1 MFDKLNKILQQYKN
15 LSTQIETID
24 IVKDLNKYTE
34 MTKEL
39 SSLQPIACLYETYL
53 QVDNNI
59 KEAKEILNTEVDSE
73 LISLAKAELAESM
86 TKKET
91 LEHDLKLML
100 VPKDPDDDKNVVME
114 IRAAAGGDEAA
125 IFACDLFLMYSH
137 YIQQQGWQLEVID
150 KNIINNGYK
159 EIIFEVKGK
168 NVYSKLKYEGGVH
181 RVQRVPETEAKGRV
195 HTSTATVIVMPEQE
209 NIEVKIDPKDIRLDV
224 FHASGAGGQ
233 NVNKVETAIRITHIP
248 TGIVVT
254 CQDERSQIKNKE
266 KAFETLKAKLF
277 KFYND
282 KALSDCEN
290 KRQVMIGS
298 GDRSEKI
305 RTYNYPQHR
314 ITDHRINYTSYDL
327 DKFMQGN
334 IDNLIEQLSIADNE
348 TKLATLE

>member
-59 KEAKEILNTEVDSE
+59 KEAKEILNTGVDSE

-86 TKKET
+86 AKKET
-91 LEHDLKLML
+91 LEHNLKLML

-209 NIEVKIDPKDIRLDV
+209 NIEIKIDPKDIRLDI

-305 RTYNYPQHR
+305 RTYNYSQHR

>member
-73 LISLAKAELAESM
+73 LISLAKTELAESM
-86 TKKET
+86 AKKET
-91 LEHDLKLML
+91 LEHNLKLML

-290 KRQVMIGS
+290 KRQIMIGS

>member
-15 LSTQIETID
+15 LSKQIETID

-86 TKKET
+86 AKKET

>member
-24 IVKDLNKYTE
+24 IAKDLNKYTE
-34 MTKEL
+34 ISKEL

-86 TKKET
+86 AKKET
-91 LEHDLKLML
+91 LEHNLKLML

-348 TKLATLE
+348 TKLAILE

>member
-59 KEAKEILNTEVDSE
+59 KEAKEILNTGVDSE

-86 TKKET
+86 AKKET
-91 LEHDLKLML
+91 LEHNLKLML
-100 VPKDPDDDKNVVME
+100 VPNDPDDDKNVVME

-181 RVQRVPETEAKGRV
+181 RVQRVPETETKGRV

>member
-24 IVKDLNKYTE
+24 IVKDLNRYTE

-86 TKKET
+86 AKKET
-91 LEHDLKLML
+91 LEHNLKLML

-114 IRAAAGGDEAA
+114 IRAAAGGNEAA

-181 RVQRVPETEAKGRV
+181 RVQRVPDTEAKGRV

-209 NIEVKIDPKDIRLDV
+209 NIEIKIDPKDIRLDV

-254 CQDERSQIKNKE
+254 CQDERSQLKNKE

>member
-15 LSTQIETID
+15 LSTQIEKID

-73 LISLAKAELAESM
+73 LISLAKTELAESM
-86 TKKET
+86 AKKET
-91 LEHDLKLML
+91 LEHNLKLML

-290 KRQVMIGS
+290 KRQIMIGS

>member
-1 MFDKLNKILQQYKN
+1 MFDKLNKILQRYKN

-59 KEAKEILNTEVDSE
+59 KEAKEILNAEVDPE
-73 LISLAKAELAESM
+73 LISLAKVELAESIA
-86 TKKET
+86 KKEN
-91 LEHDLKLML
+91 LEHNLKLML

>member
-59 KEAKEILNTEVDSE
+59 KEAKEILNTEVDPE
-73 LISLAKAELAESM
+73 LISLAKVELAESM
-86 TKKET
+86 AKKET
-91 LEHDLKLML
+91 LEHNLKLML

>member
-1 MFDKLNKILQQYKN
+1 MFDKLDKILQQYKN

-39 SSLQPIACLYETYL
+39 SSLQPIACLYEAYL
-53 QVDNNI
+53 HVDNNI

-86 TKKET
+86 AKKET
-91 LEHDLKLML
+91 LEHNLKLML

-348 TKLATLE
+348 TKLAILE

>member
-53 QVDNNI
+53 QANNNI

-86 TKKET
+86 AKKET
-91 LEHDLKLML
+91 LEHNLKLML
-100 VPKDPDDDKNVVME
+100 VPKDPDDNKNVVME

>member
-59 KEAKEILNTEVDSE
+59 KEAKEILNTNVDPE

-86 TKKET
+86 AKKET

-334 IDNLIEQLSIADNE
+334 IDNLIEQLSIANNE

>member
-15 LSTQIETID
+15 LNAQIETID

-73 LISLAKAELAESM
+73 LISLAKAELAES
-86 TKKET
+86 TEKKET
-91 LEHDLKLML
+91 LEHNLKLML

>member
-15 LSTQIETID
+15 LSKQIETTD
-24 IVKDLNKYTE
+24 VVKDLNKYTE

-59 KEAKEILNTEVDSE
+59 KEAKEILNTGVDSE

-86 TKKET
+86 AKKET
-91 LEHDLKLML
+91 LEHNLKLML

>member
-86 TKKET
+86 AKKET
-91 LEHDLKLML
+91 LEHNLKLML

-348 TKLATLE
+348 TKLAILE

>member
-59 KEAKEILNTEVDSE
+59 KEAKEILNKEVDSE
-73 LISLAKAELAESM
+73 LISLAKTELAESM
-86 TKKET
+86 AKKET
-91 LEHDLKLML
+91 LEHNLKLML

>member
-59 KEAKEILNTEVDSE
+59 KEAKEILNTGVDSE

-86 TKKET
+86 AKKET
-91 LEHDLKLML
+91 LEHNLKLML

-348 TKLATLE
+348 TKLAILE

>member
-86 TKKET
+86 AKKET
-91 LEHDLKLML
+91 LEHNLKLML

-195 HTSTATVIVMPEQE
+195 HTSTATVIIMPEQE

>member
-59 KEAKEILNTEVDSE
+59 KEAKEILNTEVDPE

-86 TKKET
+86 AKKET
-91 LEHDLKLML
+91 LEHNLKLML

-348 TKLATLE
+348 TKLAILE

>member
-59 KEAKEILNTEVDSE
+59 KEAKEILNTEVDPE

-86 TKKET
+86 AKKET

-282 KALSDCEN
+282 KALSECEN
-290 KRQVMIGS
+290 KRQIMIGS

>member
-59 KEAKEILNTEVDSE
+59 KEAKEILNTGVDPE
-73 LISLAKAELAESM
+73 LISLAKVELAESM
-86 TKKET
+86 AKKET
-91 LEHDLKLML
+91 LEHNLKLML

>member
-73 LISLAKAELAESM
+73 LISLAKTELAESM
-86 TKKET
+86 AKKET
-91 LEHDLKLML
+91 LEHNLKLML

-233 NVNKVETAIRITHIP
+233 NVNKVETAIRIIHIP

>member
-59 KEAKEILNTEVDSE
+59 KEAKEILNTEVDPE
-73 LISLAKAELAESM
+73 LISLAKAELAESLA
-86 TKKET
+86 KKET
-91 LEHDLKLML
+91 LEHNLKLML

>member
-15 LSTQIETID
+15 LKAQIETID

-59 KEAKEILNTEVDSE
+59 KEAKEILNTEVDPE
-73 LISLAKAELAESM
+73 LISLAKTELAESM
-86 TKKET
+86 AKKET
-91 LEHDLKLML
+91 LEHNLKLML

>member
-1 MFDKLNKILQQYKN
+1 MFDKLDKILQQYKN

-59 KEAKEILNTEVDSE
+59 KEAKEILNTGVDSE
-73 LISLAKAELAESM
+73 LISLAKSELAESM
-86 TKKET
+86 AKKET
-91 LEHDLKLML
+91 LEHNLKLML

-348 TKLATLE
+348 TKLAAVE

>member
-34 MTKEL
+34 ISKEL

-59 KEAKEILNTEVDSE
+59 KEAKEILNTGADQE

-86 TKKET
+86 AKKET
-91 LEHDLKLML
+91 LEHNLKLML

>member
-15 LSTQIETID
+15 LSKQIETID

-86 TKKET
+86 AKKET
-91 LEHDLKLML
+91 LEHNLKLML

>member
-24 IVKDLNKYTE
+24 IVKDLNRYTE

-73 LISLAKAELAESM
+73 LISLAKTELAESM
-86 TKKET
+86 AKKET
-91 LEHDLKLML
+91 LEHNLKLML

>member
-73 LISLAKAELAESM
+73 LISLAKTELAESM
-86 TKKET
+86 AKKET
-91 LEHDLKLML
+91 LEHNLKLML

-348 TKLATLE
+348 TKLAILE

>member
-59 KEAKEILNTEVDSE
+59 KEAKEILNTEVDPE

-86 TKKET
+86 AKKET
-91 LEHDLKLML
+91 LEHNLKLML

-282 KALSDCEN
+282 RALSDCEN

>member
-1 MFDKLNKILQQYKN
+1 MFDKLDKILQQYKN

-86 TKKET
+86 AKKET
-91 LEHDLKLML
+91 LEHNLKLML

-137 YIQQQGWQLEVID
+137 YIQQHGWQLEVID

>member
-15 LSTQIETID
+15 LNAQIETID
-24 IVKDLNKYTE
+24 IAKDLNKYTE
-34 MTKEL
+34 ISKEL
-39 SSLQPIACLYETYL
+39 SSLQPIACLYEAYL

-59 KEAKEILNTEVDSE
+59 KEAKEILNTGVDSE
-73 LISLAKAELAESM
+73 LISLAKAELAES
-86 TKKET
+86 TEKKET

-348 TKLATLE
+348 TKLAILE

>member
-15 LSTQIETID
+15 LSKQIETID

-59 KEAKEILNTEVDSE
+59 KEAKEILNTEVDPE

-86 TKKET
+86 AKKET
-91 LEHDLKLML
+91 LEHNLKLML

-195 HTSTATVIVMPEQE
+195 HTSTATVIIMPEQE

-266 KAFETLKAKLF
+266 KAFEMLKAKLF

>member
-15 LSTQIETID
+15 LSKQIETID

-59 KEAKEILNTEVDSE
+59 KEAKEILNTEVDPE

-86 TKKET
+86 AKKET
-91 LEHDLKLML
+91 LEHNLKLML

-195 HTSTATVIVMPEQE
+195 HTSTATVIVMPAQE

>member
-59 KEAKEILNTEVDSE
+59 KEAKEILNTEIDPE
-73 LISLAKAELAESM
+73 LISLAKVELAESIA
-86 TKKET
+86 KKEN
-91 LEHDLKLML
+91 LEHNLKLML

>member
-1 MFDKLNKILQQYKN
+1 MFYKLNKILQQYKN
-15 LSTQIETID
+15 LSKQIETID

-59 KEAKEILNTEVDSE
+59 KEAKEILNTEADSE

-86 TKKET
+86 AKKET

>member
-59 KEAKEILNTEVDSE
+59 KEAKEILNTEVDPE

-86 TKKET
+86 AKKET
-91 LEHDLKLML
+91 LEHNLKLML

>member
-15 LSTQIETID
+15 LNAQIETID
-24 IVKDLNKYTE
+24 IAKDLNKYTE
-34 MTKEL
+34 ISKEL

-59 KEAKEILNTEVDSE
+59 KEAKEILNIEVDSE

-86 TKKET
+86 AKKET

-348 TKLATLE
+348 TKLAALE